1 MQVSAG
7 LASRG
12 GGKADRTA
20 PNLGCARWMQ
30 RWLVGCCSAAAAAAL
45 VLAWRRRTAAL
56 RRLLRVP
63 YDEFS
68 MFQENAQEHG
78 IPYEQ
83 PPKVCRKAV
92 ALPDNRKISA
102 LVWGA
107 AAPQIVLLHGG
118 AQNAHTWD
126 TVALALGLPLV
137 AIDLP
142 GHGHSDDAAAAM
154 ADPVSAAADVAHAI
168 DALAPSAAIVV
179 GMSFGGLT
187 AIVLSQQRPD
197 LVRRLVLVDVT
208 PGVTRAKA
216 AHIFDF
222 IKGPA
227 SFDSMDAMLARTVRY
242 NPTRSQASLR
252 RGLLHNARQ
261 REDGSW
267 VWRHARSCAFD
278 EAEEPA
284 AVSRKLSPTTPRSTT
299 PRSSGVE
306 EGAGGEEYDAMWE
319 AVGALKA
326 PCLLVRG
333 MRSSSVVDDADE
345 AELCARLPTARV
357 ERLDAGHSVQGDAPV
372 ALAEAIAAFRVT
384 PTCRPREM
392 HAAAAAAAGMTA
404 AAAADARAAH
414 AHAVSSGHASPV
426 EPAAGLRVSR

>member
-1 MQVSAG
+1 ME
-7 LASRG
+7 
-12 GGKADRTA
+12 
-20 PNLGCARWMQ
+20 
-30 RWLVGCCSAAAAAAL
+30 RWLVACCGAAAAATL
-45 VLAWRRRTAAL
+45 VLAWRRRATAL
-56 RRLLRVP
+56 RRLRVP

-68 MFQENAQEHG
+68 MFHENAQEQG
-78 IPYEQ
+78 IPYDQ
-83 PPKVCRKAV
+83 SPQVCRKTV
-92 ALPDNRKISA
+92 ALPGPDNRKISA
-102 LVWGA
+102 LVWGD

-142 GHGHSDDAAAAM
+142 GHGHSDDAAAAAVAM

-197 LVRRLVLVDVT
+197 LVRRLALVDVT
-208 PGVTRAKA
+208 PGVTRGKA
-216 AHIFDF
+216 AHILDF
-222 IKGPA
+222 IQGPA
-227 SFDSMDAMLARTVRY
+227 SFDSFEAMLEFTVRY
-242 NPTRSQASLR
+242 NPTRSRASLR

-267 VWRHARSCAFD
+267 VWRHARSRAVG
-278 EAEEPA
+278 EAEAPA
-284 AVSRKLSPTTPRSTT
+284 AVSPKPSPTSAPPLRST

-306 EGAGGEEYDAMWE
+306 EGGVEEGARGEEARGAAMWE
-319 AVGALKA
+319 ALGALKA

-345 AELCARLPTARV
+345 AELRARLPTARV

-372 ALAEAIAAFRVT
+372 ALAQAIASFL
-384 PTCRPREM
+384 PP
-392 HAAAAAAAGMTA
+392 
-404 AAAADARAAH
+404 
-414 AHAVSSGHASPV
+414 SG
-426 EPAAGLRVSR
+426 

>member
-1 MQVSAG
+1 M
-7 LASRG
+7 
-12 GGKADRTA
+12 
-20 PNLGCARWMQ
+20 
-30 RWLVGCCSAAAAAAL
+30 RWLVGCCSAAAAATL
-45 VLAWRRRTAAL
+45 VLAWRRRAAAL
-56 RRLLRVP
+56 RRLHVP

-68 MFQENAQEHG
+68 MFHENAQEHG
-78 IPYEQ
+78 ISYDR

-102 LVWGA
+102 LVWGD

-126 TVALALGLPLV
+126 TVALSLGLPLV

-154 ADPVSAAADVAHAI
+154 TDPVSAAADVAHAI
-168 DALAPSAAIVV
+168 NALAPSAAIVV

-208 PGVTRAKA
+208 PGIRTKTCATVKGLRNFMKA
-216 AHIFDF
+216 
-222 IKGPA
+222 PP
-227 SFDSMDAMLARTVRY
+227 SFDSMDAMLARTVQH

-267 VWRHARSCAFD
+267 VWRHARSRAFD
-278 EAEEPA
+278 DAEEGGE
-284 AVSRKLSPTTPRSTT
+284 LSSTNSY
-299 PRSSGVE
+299 RSSGVE
-306 EGAGGEEYDAMWE
+306 RGEGGEEYDALWE

-333 MRSSSVVDDADE
+333 MRSSSVVDEADE

-357 ERLDAGHSVQGDAPV
+357 VRLDAGHSVQGDAPV
-372 ALAEAIAAFRVT
+372 ALAEAIAAFRLT
-384 PTCRPREM
+384 PTCRPREL
-392 HAAAAAAAGMTA
+392 HAAAAAAAGMTTA
-404 AAAADARAAH
+404 EAADSRAAH
-414 AHAVSSGHASPV
+414 AHAVSTAHH
-426 EPAAGLRVSR
+426 